1 MSEDNA
7 ISEGFCST
15 NNGAE
20 GVSDIP
26 EPNGGIFNFVIT
38 REELRKKR
46 EELHNI
52 TDSRF
57 VKEMVGVMRRLVLDT
72 NERGKKSYTYH
83 YVLDD
88 IEKKDLLSE
97 IQKRVADMFVD
108 SVVTLDVNFLPYVK
122 IKVDW
127 NEDKN

>member
-88 IEKKDLLSE
+88 IEKKDLL
-97 IQKRVADMFVD
+97 
-108 SVVTLDVNFLPYVK
+108 
-122 IKVDW
+122 
-127 NEDKN
+127 